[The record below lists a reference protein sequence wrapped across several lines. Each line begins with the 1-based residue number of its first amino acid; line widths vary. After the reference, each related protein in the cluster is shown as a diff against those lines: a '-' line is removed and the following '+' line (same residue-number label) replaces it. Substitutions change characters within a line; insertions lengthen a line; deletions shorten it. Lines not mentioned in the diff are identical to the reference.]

1 VSVDSFESS
10 KKGCLTRLKE
20 ISQARY
26 TAATIYVD
34 HFSELCFVYM
44 KRSTSVELL
53 RSKKEFDSFARSHS
67 ISVQSYHADNGR
79 FAGNVFIVDSKN
91 QQQSLSYC
99 GVPHTTKNDKA
110 ENSISVLQDHARVL
124 VMQAK
129 HKLPEAE
136 QPNATDSADVIQA
149 AMRRKCMHILSFN
162 LMNSFSVLAN
172 LLSDPW
178 WKLLSEF

>member
-1 VSVDSFESS
+1 
-10 KKGCLTRLKE
+10 
-20 ISQARY
+20 
-26 TAATIYVD
+26 
-34 HFSELCFVYM
+34 
-44 KRSTSVELL
+44 
-53 RSKKEFDSFARSHS
+53 
-67 ISVQSYHADNGR
+67 
-79 FAGNVFIVDSKN
+79 
-91 QQQSLSYC
+91 
-99 GVPHTTKNDKA
+99 VPHTTKNDKA

-149 AMRRKCMHILSFN
+149 AMRRKWVHILSFN